1 MILKSSIYKNSV
13 ESHDIFV
20 KSYPNW
26 VWHMTFLFA
35 LQKIIARH
43 RIHAPHFFFK
53 HYKKRL
59 LLENQ
64 KLTNRLLQT
73 SSPYLF
79 HPTYYNPSFLEHI
92 GDHPYV
98 ITVHDMIHELFP

>member
-35 LQKIIARH
+35 LPKII
-43 RIHAPHFFFK
+43 I
-53 HYKKRL
+53 
-59 LLENQ
+59 
-64 KLTNRLLQT
+64 
-73 SSPYLF
+73 
-79 HPTYYNPSFLEHI
+79 
-92 GDHPYV
+92 
-98 ITVHDMIHELFP
+98 